1 MSFQSFTRW
10 QSSPSQCKCPINF
23 RHTCGGGGDGRKIN
37 FSRSPIEAAGRGAQ
51 RNILMSSDAGFRGF
65 FRATRIYFHSPQSE
79 FLAGSRLTRR
89 YLKSFFNFSWRLRI
103 LRISFSIH
111 SGDGCT
117 GISAGKLS
125 FTAVVVAVYIATG
138 SVHVL
143 LRRSRVEESN
153 FVARGGSSRFV
164 YIFFLSLLWIFLR
177 FFSPTSREREP
188 RARGKVFRLSPRCF
202 RLSRSAFINAFRAF
216 TLLLSKRLYSNGGA
230 CGVGRS

>member
-1 MSFQSFTRW
+1 
-10 QSSPSQCKCPINF
+10 
-23 RHTCGGGGDGRKIN
+23 
-37 FSRSPIEAAGRGAQ
+37 
-51 RNILMSSDAGFRGF
+51 MSSDAGFRGF

-117 GISAGKLS
+117 GSSAGKLS

-177 FFSPTSREREP
+177 FFSPTSRERE
-188 RARGKVFRLSPRCF
+188 RTESERKTFSLIAEML
-202 RLSRSAFINAFRAF
+202 SAFPLSFYQCFSGFYAF
-216 TLLLSKRLYSNGGA
+216 TIEAVVLEWRRVWSGKKLREREWSRA
-230 CGVGRS
+230 ER